1 MKKLV
6 FFYCVKHLAIDLSL
20 TDKKNPYLAVAMT
33 TGTSL
38 SCGGWSQEIH
48 ILGLDS
54 VSFQSESLTAQCTQL
69 LLKEEHLKLIY

>member
-38 SCGGWSQEIH
+38 SCGG
-48 ILGLDS
+48 
-54 VSFQSESLTAQCTQL
+54 
-69 LLKEEHLKLIY
+69 